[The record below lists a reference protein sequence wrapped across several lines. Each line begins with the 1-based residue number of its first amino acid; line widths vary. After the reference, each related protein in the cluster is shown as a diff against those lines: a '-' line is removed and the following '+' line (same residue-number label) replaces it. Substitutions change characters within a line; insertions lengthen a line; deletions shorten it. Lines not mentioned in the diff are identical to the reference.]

1 MPNTYVGFVSDDD
14 FLECVSHVVTAFATT
29 QSRASTKEWF
39 QELGTDPFKIVFD
52 MKGYG
57 LNFGQ
62 WKTRETFRR
71 IDKTINNK
79 IGEFH
84 QKLLGKV
91 DGWEDLGTG
100 DSSHVDL
107 KNSDDAIFMELKNK
121 YNTVN
126 SSSLKQVRKNLEGCI
141 SDNSNATAYWAYIV
155 AKDGSSNEEVWNFN
169 HATIN
174 SDSIKKIWGS
184 NVYQLVTGDS
194 NALEKTWNALPKAIS
209 DVIEHD
215 KDIAEDMD
223 ELKQWF
229 ADAF

>member
-1 MPNTYVGFVSDDD
+1 MPNAYVDFVSDED
-14 FLECVSHVVTAFATT
+14 FLKCTSYVVGAFAVA
-29 QSRASTKEWF
+29 RNKASTKKWF

-57 LNFGQ
+57 LDFSQ

-107 KNSDDAIFMELKNK
+107 KKSDDTIFIELKNK

-126 SSSLKQVRKNLEGCI
+126 SSSLKQVRNNLEECI
-141 SDNSNATAYWAYIV
+141 SNNADAISYWAFIV
-155 AKDGSSNEEVWNFN
+155 AKDGSSGEEVWDFN
-169 HATIN
+169 HATIK
-174 SDSIKKIWGS
+174 SDNIKKIWG
-184 NVYQLVTGDS
+184 NKVYNLITGDPH
-194 NALEKTWNALPKAIS
+194 ALEKTWTALPKAIS

-215 KDIAEDMD
+215 KDIAVDMA